1 MGFALFKKT
10 KTYMKKILKF
20 KDDAEYDRWLNTK
33 KEKPFLELVKD
44 GIIIMIGNEIYI
56 NTIKK

>member
-1 MGFALFKKT
+1 MD
-10 KTYMKKILKF
+10 KILKF
-20 KDDAEYDRWLNTK
+20 KDDAEYDKFLDTK

>member
-1 MGFALFKKT
+1 
-10 KTYMKKILKF
+10 MKKILKF